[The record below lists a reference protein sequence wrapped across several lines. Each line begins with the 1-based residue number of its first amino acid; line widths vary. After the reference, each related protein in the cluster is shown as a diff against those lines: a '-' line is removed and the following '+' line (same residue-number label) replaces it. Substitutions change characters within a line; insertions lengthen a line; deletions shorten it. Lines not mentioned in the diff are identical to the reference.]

1 MSDPSPDRDTL
12 LATWYDATPRR
23 LGEHLRLTGT
33 PSWLDSPA
41 VASRLALGVGGNA
54 GRPRPDTWVAAGP
67 CLGDCAAGLTLEALA
82 VVYGLFATA
91 RAAGLRPLLHIGTAE
106 LEMTDPQL
114 ASTWR
119 SVAEEVRAVAEH
131 CARLLGVT
139 EYLVCETGEHSGHP
153 AVRQA
158 VEDSRGV
165 VADARLNGVYDLFG
179 TPRPPSRRHI
189 EAARSCLA
197 FHAPDVLA
205 QVLGAPVGGLVVL
218 TDVQQAALMGLVADF
233 DAARSGG
240 GPLAPGEI
248 GPAAPGPG
256 ELAAGQGGRL
266 TWLVQ
271 CPFPAVDGS
280 ARMFRAAPDQ
290 KLHVRADPAVLEYD
304 LARMPDAVFRV
315 WAAFWSAVDPAF
327 HAEDPAGL
335 ADVLR
340 QLTPAGARNPLG
352 AVAC

>member
-12 LATWYDATPRR
+12 LATWYEATPRR

-33 PSWLDSPA
+33 PSWLDSPVA
-41 VASRLALGVGGNA
+41 ASRLALGFGGDA
-54 GRPRPDTWVAAGP
+54 GQPRPDTWVAAGP

-91 RAAGLRPLLHIGTAE
+91 RASGLRPLLHIGTAE
-106 LEMTDPQL
+106 LETTDPQL

-119 SVAEEVRAVAEH
+119 GVAEDVRAVAEH

-139 EYLVCETGEHSGHP
+139 EYLVCETGGHSGHP
-153 AVRQA
+153 AVRRA
-158 VEDSRGV
+158 VEASRGV
-165 VADARLNGVYDLFG
+165 VEDARLNGVYDLFG
-179 TPRPPSRRHI
+179 TPRPASRRHV

-197 FHAPDVLA
+197 FHQPDVLA

-218 TDVQQAALMGLVADF
+218 TDVQQAALMPLVAEV
-233 DAARSGG
+233 DAAR
-240 GPLAPGEI
+240 PGEP
-248 GPAAPGPG
+248 GEPAA
-256 ELAAGQGGRL
+256 ARGGRIG
-266 TWLVQ
+266 WLVQ

-290 KLHVRADPAVLEYD
+290 KLHVAADPAVLEYD
-304 LARMPDAVFRV
+304 LARMPDPVFRV

-340 QLTPAGARNPLG
+340 QLTPTGAGTRALQG